1 MNIEARARQARAR
14 QACARETREAD
25 RVAFAARLEDVE
37 DRLRAIEKPK
47 AEASSA
53 GVGLSFDFDEI
64 NDAA

>member
-1 MNIEARARQARAR
+1 MNVEARQARARQARAR
-14 QACARETREAD
+14 EAREAD
-25 RVAFAARLEDVE
+25 RVAFAAQLEDVE

-47 AEASSA
+47 AETSSA

>member
-1 MNIEARARQARAR
+1 MNVEARQARAR
-14 QACARETREAD
+14 QARAREAD
-25 RVAFAARLEDVE
+25 RVAFAAQLEDVE

-47 AEASSA
+47 AETSSA

>member
-1 MNIEARARQARAR
+1 MNVEARREAR
-14 QACARETREAD
+14 ARETREAD

-47 AEASSA
+47 AESSSA

>member
-1 MNIEARARQARAR
+1 VNVEARQARAR
-14 QACARETREAD
+14 QARAREAD
-25 RVAFAARLEDVE
+25 RVAFAAQLEDVE

-47 AEASSA
+47 AETSSA

>member
-1 MNIEARARQARAR
+1 VNVEARQARAR
-14 QACARETREAD
+14 VARAREAHEAD
-25 RVAFAARLEDVE
+25 RAPFAAQLEDVE

-64 NDAA
+64 NEATR